1 MKLLF
6 YIMVFMLLL
15 GTSFSSSP
23 QYDFMLEFDHDFDEN
38 EDIECEVIFDDRD
51 KNLDFDEDSESDD
64 FIYENDFEKTLEV
77 SCDSNVDD
85 IEVSIFDER
94 GSRVDKFDYED
105 SKGFEY
111 ELDLVDEEDTWFSLL
126 IDHRFSSSEEIDC
139 ELEIDSNDYD
149 YEFNSQSDN
158 YNIAMNYKDTI
169 EFSCDDDL
177 DSVELKVYDDRELL
191 VFEELFE
198 DDDSFEFESIDLEDV
213 FEIRLE
219 FNHDFD
225 DNEEIICDI
234 EIDDSNDIE
243 TLVFDDD
250 SSSRD
255 TIFIDDILEVVTV
268 ECDED
273 VDEIE
278 LLLYDEGGELVDE
291 EYFEDDDSFTY
302 NVKEGDYLFLILLE
316 HTFGSDEEIICQY
329 VRDSEFD
336 STLIFDEDSSILD
349 KRISGSFD
357 VSMELSCDSNLR
369 NVEFFVYE
377 DEDSKENIYETS
389 LQLVDTIT
397 YSFEEENPIVDETSS
412 NNEQENLTDIVDEEN
427 IIDDEEVMEEE
438 TNISVESE
446 QDSELSSINT
456 SLDLESQNN
465 VDVIVVDD
473 KEVSTTLDTN
483 SQNSSSLSEEEGSS
497 SFSVIFLLVL
507 FICILIY
514 IVFLHKEVLFSKKDK
529 RVKDTKK
536 KDIDFSFLQKK
547 K

>member
-1 MKLLF
+1 MKLLY
-6 YIMVFMLLL
+6 YIMAFILLL

-23 QYDFMLEFDHDFDEN
+23 QFDFILEFDHDFDEN

-51 KNLDFDEDSESDD
+51 KNLDFDEDSTSDD
-64 FIYENDFEKTLEV
+64 FIYENDFEKILEV
-77 SCDSNVDD
+77 SCDSNVDE
-85 IEVSIFDER
+85 IEVSIFNER

-111 ELDLVDEEDTWFSLL
+111 ELDLVDEEDTWFNLL
-126 IDHRFSSSEEIDC
+126 IDHKYSSSEEIDC
-139 ELEIDSNDYD
+139 ELEVDGYEYD
-149 YEFNSQSDN
+149 YEFSDESNN
-158 YNIAMNYKDTI
+158 YDIAMNYKDTI
-169 EFSCDDDL
+169 EFSCDDEL
-177 DSVELKVYDDRELL
+177 DNVKLKVYDDRELL
-191 VFEELFE
+191 VFEETYE
-198 DDDSFEFESIDLEDV
+198 DDDSFEFESIDLEDI

-278 LLLYDEGGELVDE
+278 LLLYDESGELVDE
-291 EYFEDDDSFTY
+291 KYFEDDDSFTY
-302 NVKEGDYLFLILLE
+302 NVKEGDYLFLVLLE

-329 VRDSEFD
+329 LRDSEFD

-377 DEDSKENIYETS
+377 DEDSKQNIYETS
-389 LQLVDTIT
+389 LQLVDTIS
-397 YSFEEENPIVDETSS
+397 YSFKEENLIVDETS
-412 NNEQENLTDIVDEEN
+412 NNENQNLTDTGDEEN
-427 IIDDEEVMEEE
+427 IIVDKEVIEEE
-438 TNISVESE
+438 TNTAIES
-446 QDSELSSINT
+446 QKDSELSTINT
-456 SLDLESQNN
+456 SLDLESKNN
-465 VDVIVVDD
+465 VDVIVVGD
-473 KEVSTTLDTN
+473 KEASSTLDTN